1 MSLLL
6 VVGYGPGN
14 SRSIAHRFGRE
25 GWKVALVGRN
35 ADRLAAGVTELGD
48 AGTEAHA
55 FIGDASDPASIRDT
69 VREVQ
74 ARHGPVSAVVFS
86 AYRSVIVGDVLSD
99 DPDTVGRVFDIGVSG
114 LVSTVQTTLDDLTS
128 QRGAVL
134 VLNGALGLQ
143 DDRKDAYAV
152 SFGADGVALE
162 CAAKTKL
169 VGLLA
174 ARLRGQ
180 GVYAGEIVIDGSV
193 KGAPGAGPDAIDPDD
208 VAEQVWAM
216 NSSRTEVHTRIGGA
230 QG

>member
-1 MSLLL
+1 M
-6 VVGYGPGN
+6 
-14 SRSIAHRFGRE
+14 
-25 GWKVALVGRN
+25 
-35 ADRLAAGVTELGD
+35 
-48 AGTEAHA
+48 
-55 FIGDASDPASIRDT
+55 
-69 VREVQ
+69 Q

-114 LVSTVQTTLDDLTS
+114 LVSTVQATLDDLTS
-128 QRGAVL
+128 QRGAVR

-216 NSSRTEVHTRIGGA
+216 YSSRTEVHTRIGGA

>member
-1 MSLLL
+1 M
-6 VVGYGPGN
+6 
-14 SRSIAHRFGRE
+14 
-25 GWKVALVGRN
+25 
-35 ADRLAAGVTELGD
+35 
-48 AGTEAHA
+48 
-55 FIGDASDPASIRDT
+55 
-69 VREVQ
+69 Q

-114 LVSTVQTTLDDLTS
+114 LVSLVSTVQATLDDLTS
-128 QRGAVL
+128 QRGAVR

-174 ARLRGQ
+174 ARLRG
-180 GVYAGEIVIDGSV
+180 
-193 KGAPGAGPDAIDPDD
+193 
-208 VAEQVWAM
+208 
-216 NSSRTEVHTRIGGA
+216 
-230 QG
+230 